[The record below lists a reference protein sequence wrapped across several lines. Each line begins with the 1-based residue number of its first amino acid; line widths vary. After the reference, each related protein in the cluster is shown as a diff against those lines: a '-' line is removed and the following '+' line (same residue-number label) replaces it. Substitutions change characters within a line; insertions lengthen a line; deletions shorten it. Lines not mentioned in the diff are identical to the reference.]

1 MDTFQERLAAM
12 VPRVGVARDTFVS
25 AAERSDH
32 RDADPYVD
40 RPMDPIVSEPTVGDP
55 NGADEL
61 GDADDVGDV
70 DDLGAIDDR
79 ADAADAI
86 PVIAWP
92 VEAPT
97 GWSDAKTGTDGPR
110 YWDRLILSETAR
122 AERYKRPVTVVLVEI
137 AGLTAIGKLWG
148 PRVAEHTLAAAAR
161 TLSREIRTSDH
172 IARIEPLRF
181 GLLLTET
188 TEIAAINFVER
199 ARAACERD
207 LTMGAEVVKVAFGWA
222 SPPDGGDLADALAL
236 AARRL
241 EAELAEL

>member
-12 VPRVGVARDTFVS
+12 VPRVERTRETFV
-25 AAERSDH
+25 AAADRSDR
-32 RDADPYVD
+32 RDADPYAEPYVD
-40 RPMDPIVSEPTVGDP
+40 PMSGEPIAGET
-55 NGADEL
+55 NGADDMGVAE
-61 GDADDVGDV
+61 
-70 DDLGAIDDR
+70 DLGATDDP
-79 ADAADAI
+79 AQTGDAI
-86 PVIAWP
+86 PVITSP
-92 VEAPT
+92 VEAPS
-97 GWSDAKTGTDGPR
+97 GWSDPKTGTDGPR
-110 YWDRLILSETAR
+110 YWDRLIISETAR
-122 AERYKRPVTVVLVEI
+122 VGRYKRPVTVVLVEI
-137 AGLTAIGKLWG
+137 AGLIAIGKLWG

-161 TLSREIRTSDH
+161 TLSKEIRTSDH

>member
-12 VPRVGVARDTFVS
+12 VPRVERAPDTF
-25 AAERSDH
+25 AAAADRSDR
-32 RDADPYVD
+32 RDADPYAD
-40 RPMDPIVSEPTVGDP
+40 RPVEPTVGEP
-55 NGADEL
+55 IGAEDL
-61 GDADDVGDV
+61 GDAEDPGTVADDTTTA
-70 DDLGAIDDR
+70 DDPAE
-79 ADAADAI
+79 AADAI
-86 PVIAWP
+86 PVITSP

-97 GWSDAKTGTDGPR
+97 GWSDPKTGTDGPR

-122 AERYKRPVTVVLVEI
+122 VGRYERPVTVVLVEI
-137 AGLTAIGKLWG
+137 AGLIAIGKLWG

-161 TLSREIRTSDH
+161 TLSKEIRTSDH

-222 SPPDGGDLADALAL
+222 SPPNGGDLADALAL